1 MSANPHTNGGLLPK
15 DLKLPDFLDY
25 AADVPSQLL
34 SSYMAD
40 RMRVTSL
47 IGGIPTLKG
56 IPRVPSLPM
65 SRSSSLLWQGITR

>member
-1 MSANPHTNGGLLPK
+1 MSANPHTNGGLLLK
-15 DLKLPDFLDY
+15 DLKLPEFLDY

-47 IGGIPTLKG
+47 IGDIPTLKA
-56 IPRVPSLPM
+56 IPRVASLPM
-65 SRSSSLLWQGITR
+65 SMNTCVHPCSGKG